1 MKKVLLITAGLFFLP
16 SFKFCTFVQLN
27 TSMQSLELIELIS
40 RRQSQRSYTDKPVE
54 KEKLLRCIEA
64 ARLAPSANNSQ
75 PWKFII
81 IDNPGLKD
89 AVAELTTSKVIPI
102 NQFTK
107 QAPVLIAI
115 VREKTNLTTAVGR
128 VVKDKNYPLIDIG
141 ITTAHFCLQATAE
154 GLSTCILGWFDEKK
168 IKNLLHIP
176 KALRLELIILAGYPP
191 TNEIRIKKR
200 KETNQIL
207 SFNSY

>member
-1 MKKVLLITAGLFFLP
+1 
-16 SFKFCTFVQLN
+16 
-27 TSMQSLELIELIS
+27 MQSNELLALIN

-81 IDNPGLKD
+81 IDDPELKNK
-89 AVAELTTSKVIPI
+89 VAELTSSGVIPM

-107 QAPVLIAI
+107 QAPVHVAV
-115 VREKTNLTTAVGR
+115 VREKTNLTTSVGR
-128 VVKDKNYPLIDIG
+128 VLKDKNYPLIDIG

-154 GLSTCILGWFDEKK
+154 GLSTCIIGWFDEKK
-168 IKNLLHIP
+168 EKELLRIP
-176 KALRLELIILAGYPP
+176 KSLRLELIILVGYPP
-191 TNEIRIKKR
+191 TDEIRKKKR
-200 KETNQIL
+200 KETVQIL
-207 SFNSY
+207 SYNGY

>member
-1 MKKVLLITAGLFFLP
+1 M
-16 SFKFCTFVQLN
+16 
-27 TSMQSLELIELIS
+27 MQSTELLDLI
-40 RRQSQRSYTDKPVE
+40 RQRQSQRIYTNRPVE

-81 IDNPGLKD
+81 IDNPELKNT
-89 AVAELTTSKVIPI
+89 VAELTTSNVLRI

-107 QAPVLIAI
+107 QAPVQVAV

-128 VVKDKNYPLIDIG
+128 ALKDKNYPLIDIG
-141 ITTAHFCLQATAE
+141 ISTAHFCLQATAE
-154 GLSTCILGWFDEKK
+154 GLSTCIIGWFDEKK
-168 IKNLLHIP
+168 IKELLQVP
-176 KALRLELIILAGYPP
+176 KELRLELLILVGYPP
-191 TNEIRIKKR
+191 TNEIRKKRR

-207 SFNSY
+207 SYNGY

>member
-1 MKKVLLITAGLFFLP
+1 
-16 SFKFCTFVQLN
+16 
-27 TSMQSLELIELIS
+27 MQSTELLDLIK
-40 RRQSQRSYTDKPVE
+40 RRQSQRSYTNQPVE

-81 IDNPGLKD
+81 IDDPGLKN
-89 AVAELTTSKVIPI
+89 AVAEMASTKMIQI
-102 NQFTK
+102 NQFAK
-107 QAPVLIAI
+107 QAPLLVAI

-128 VVKDKNYPLIDIG
+128 ILKDKNYPLIDIG

-168 IKNLLHIP
+168 IKELLRIP
-176 KALRLELIILAGYPP
+176 KDLRLELIILVGYPP
-191 TNEIRIKKR
+191 ANNIRKKKR
-200 KETNQIL
+200 KETSQIL
-207 SFNSY
+207 SYNGY